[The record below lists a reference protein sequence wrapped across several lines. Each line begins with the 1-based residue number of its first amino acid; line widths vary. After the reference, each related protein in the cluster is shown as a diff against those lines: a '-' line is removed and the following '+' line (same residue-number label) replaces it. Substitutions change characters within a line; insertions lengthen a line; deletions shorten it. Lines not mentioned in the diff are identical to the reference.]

1 MEKLSELSTEELIK
15 MRDGHFYRWKEFI
28 RLANIEASRL
38 DEINAEITHRVITNT
53 LNTDGKCK

>member
-1 MEKLSELSTEELIK
+1 MKQFLELSTEDLIK

-28 RLANIEASRL
+28 RLANIEVSRL

-53 LNTDGKCK
+53 LKLEQDK